1 MNLGSNQPQFD
12 ITKVDPIVLKENK
25 MLFSVWI
32 PFFVLCCMLFLI
44 VFACSKIYRDH
55 ALSLFLQE
63 KTRVLGLLFAISIT
77 LITLFCVIFF
87 FASQRGQESIKAM
100 EFALCSMLTFML
112 AFFST
117 TTYASAK
124 KRQESHE
131 DTWVFVF
138 YKVLLILD
146 ALLEIGVLWW
156 FFVRK

>member
-1 MNLGSNQPQFD
+1 MNSNQ
-12 ITKVDPIVLKENK
+12 
-25 MLFSVWI
+25 LFRVWI

-44 VFACSKIYRDH
+44 AFACSKIYRDH

-63 KTRVLGLLFAISIT
+63 KTRVLGLLFEIIIT

-87 FASQRGQESIKAM
+87 FASQGGREDIKAM
-100 EFALCSMLTFML
+100 EFALCSMIAFML
-112 AFFST
+112 AFLST

-124 KRQESHE
+124 NRQESHQESHE

-146 ALLEIGVLWW
+146 VLLEIGILWW